1 MNTTI
6 LSTTES
12 SGSDAEEPGS
22 STSGDVPPEP
32 GPIRRPVE
40 PETKIEIQAGDLPV
54 AGVAQLRSA
63 LCRILPLLQ
72 RSVAEVSIRI
82 VNDVEMTDLHARWK
96 GSPVTTDVVTFDLSE
111 SPSDPLRVDL
121 AICLDEARRQSET
134 RRHQVE
140 DELLLYVI
148 HGLLHCCGHDD
159 QDEVSAAAIHAEEDR
174 LLQAIGREAIYD
186 RGEES

>member
-32 GPIRRPVE
+32 GPTRQPAE
-40 PETKIEIQAGDLPV
+40 PETKIELHAGDLPV
-54 AGVAQLRSA
+54 EAVAQLQEGIRQV
-63 LCRILPLLQ
+63 IPLLE
-72 RSVAEVSIRI
+72 RPVAEVSIR
-82 VNDVEMTDLHARWK
+82 VVGDREMTDLHARWK
-96 GSPVTTDVVTFDLSE
+96 DSPVTTDVVTFDLSD

-121 AICLDEARRQSET
+121 AICLDEAIRQSDSRE
-134 RRHQVE
+134 HQVE

-159 QDEVSAAAIHAEEDR
+159 QDEASATAIHAEEDR
-174 LLQAIGREAIYD
+174 LLQAIGREAIYR
-186 RGEES
+186 RGERS